1 MIVSVCVAA
10 NQTERMCGMQYLV
23 ETSNGVREPLRG
35 GQWAYESAI
44 RLEGYYHVILTD
56 RVAIIRK
63 GK

>member
-1 MIVSVCVAA
+1 
-10 NQTERMCGMQYLV
+10 MQYLV